1 MSHSI
6 SLALAALRVGV
17 GSPKASPRGRYR
29 VGTMRRQASLYLE
42 LLAGSCNY
50 LSPGRRGL
58 PCHWIPLIVVK
69 IVGRGSAASFHSKHP
84 STGPVLAKPC
94 GDGLTGNGDR
104 FRMELEVSSS

>member
-58 PCHWIPLIVVK
+58 PMPLDTADC
-69 IVGRGSAASFHSKHP
+69 SEDS
-84 STGPVLAKPC
+84 GP
-94 GDGLTGNGDR
+94 R
-104 FRMELEVSSS
+104 FCSLLPL